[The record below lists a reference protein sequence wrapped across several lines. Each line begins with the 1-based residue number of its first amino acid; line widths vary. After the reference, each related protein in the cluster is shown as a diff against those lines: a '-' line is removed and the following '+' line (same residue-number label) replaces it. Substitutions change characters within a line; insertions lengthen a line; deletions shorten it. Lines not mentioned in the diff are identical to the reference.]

1 MKVWKKPLIITYPKL
16 IMNNPR
22 VSTEILAK
30 EIRKLS
36 LQMVYKAKASHVGGA
51 LSMADILAV
60 LYNDIL
66 RLDPANPKNCD
77 RDRFLL
83 SKGHACT
90 SLYATLALKGFFPI
104 ENLTSYAQDGS
115 IFLSHTNH
123 HIPGIEIS
131 AGSLGHALPVSC
143 GLALAAKRKKLEWKT
158 YCLVSDGELDEGS
171 NWESILLAPQ
181 LKLDN
186 LILIVDY
193 NKIQSLGTVKDVID
207 LNPLIDKFIAF
218 RWETFE
224 IDGHIHQSLKDIFNK
239 VQDLNGK
246 PKVIIANTIKGKG
259 VSFMENKLLWHYKSP
274 SEEQLNEAIKEL
286 NQK

>member
-1 MKVWKKPLIITYPKL
+1 
-16 IMNNPR
+16 MND
-22 VSTEILAK
+22 SIALAK
-30 EIRKLS
+30 EIRILS
-36 LQMVYKAKASHVGGA
+36 LKMVCRAKASHIGGA

-60 LYNDIL
+60 LYNDFIKI
-66 RLDPANPKNCD
+66 DSANPNYHD

-90 SLYATLALKGFFPI
+90 SLYAVLALRGFFSI
-104 ENLTSYAQDGS
+104 DELMNYGKDGS

-123 HIPGIEIS
+123 HIPGVEIS

-143 GLALAAKRKKLEWKT
+143 GLAIAAKRMNSKRRIF
-158 YCLVSDGELDEGS
+158 CLVSDGELDEGS
-171 NWESILLAPQ
+171 NWESILYAPQ

-193 NKIQSLGTVKDVID
+193 NKIQSLGSVKDVIE
-207 LNPLIDKFIAF
+207 LSPLKEKFSAF

-224 IDGHIHQSLKDIFNK
+224 VDGHDHIALKNVFSSIN
-239 VQDLNGK
+239 NYNEK
-246 PKVIIANTIKGKG
+246 PKVIISHTIKGKG

-274 SEEQLNEAIKEL
+274 DTDQLNDAIKEIE
-286 NQK
+286 KS

>member
-1 MKVWKKPLIITYPKL
+1 MMINYKT
-16 IMNNPR
+16 
-22 VSTEILAK
+22 TEEFSI
-30 EIRKLS
+30 EIRKLV
-36 LQMVYKAKASHVGGA
+36 LKMVYNAKASHIGGA

-60 LYNDIL
+60 LYNGVLNIKPF
-66 RLDPANPKNCD
+66 DPTNFE

-90 SLYATLALKGFFPI
+90 GLYATLALKGFFPV
-104 ENLTSYAQDGS
+104 EDLDSFARDGS
-115 IFLSHTNH
+115 IFLSHTSH
-123 HIPGIEIS
+123 YIPGVEIS
-131 AGSLGHALPVSC
+131 AGSLGHGLPISC
-143 GLALAAKRKKLEWKT
+143 GLALAAKRKNVIWKT

-193 NKIQSLGTVKDVID
+193 NKIQSLGSVKDVID
-207 LNPLIDKFIAF
+207 LNPMIDKFESF

-224 IDGHIHQSLKDIFNK
+224 VDGHNHLDLKNAFLKTNNS
-239 VQDLNGK
+239 NGK
-246 PKVIIANTIKGKG
+246 PKVIIAHTVKGKG

-274 SEEQLNEAIKEL
+274 TETQFKDAINEL
-286 NQK
+286 NKK